1 MKNLNHEIEGLV
13 TNSQRGFIRQT
24 IFVIFLYQTNNICH
38 LFVPDEQYFYIFSQI
53 FFVQKKI
60 LCNFFIQHKNNS
72 SKAFTPADKVS
83 WEEETFMVNIFFI
96 NSTCTI
102 IIIITGPFA
111 ALRAAGLD
119 WIIGPGTFW
128 DVLDVLLH
136 ARIWYCCLNT
146 GTILEG
152 TINLNLTLG
161 FARSM

>member
-1 MKNLNHEIEGLV
+1 MISDESDEQHLSTFIRRTTITDKVKNLNHEIEGLV

-83 WEEETFMVNIFFI
+83 
-96 NSTCTI
+96 
-102 IIIITGPFA
+102 
-111 ALRAAGLD
+111 
-119 WIIGPGTFW
+119 
-128 DVLDVLLH
+128 
-136 ARIWYCCLNT
+136 
-146 GTILEG
+146 
-152 TINLNLTLG
+152 
-161 FARSM
+161 